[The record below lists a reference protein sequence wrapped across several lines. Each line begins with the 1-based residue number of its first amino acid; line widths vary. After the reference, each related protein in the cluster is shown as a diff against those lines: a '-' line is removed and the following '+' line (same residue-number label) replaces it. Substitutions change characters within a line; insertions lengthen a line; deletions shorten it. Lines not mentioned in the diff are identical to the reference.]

1 MLRINKKSLLY
12 LLLIFPFFEPGI
24 VTVLSSLA
32 IVNMMY
38 DVWRLFA
45 IIIVIALWISKFRKL
60 DGFLVVIFL
69 YYGWICIVTIFN
81 RIGLFSFFS
90 QCGSIIALCL
100 LVDMCYRSGEM
111 KALLKVVI
119 GLLTVYL
126 AINAVTILIFEPQ
139 GGIVTDIESITMKTN
154 NYFLGYDNQHVY
166 YFLPYLAL
174 SLFYDRT
181 YQGKIKL
188 ITIIM
193 HVIVVWSV
201 FVCWSADTVVAV
213 AFFYAVLL
221 VSKIGFVSA
230 LINSYTIIIANAFS
244 FYLLV
249 IVMAYKRLSVLIE
262 TVLNKNLSS
271 ARELIWNRYLVWVYR
286 SPIFGN
292 GYVNTARRY
301 SMAKASHAHNMYLD
315 VLFVAGI
322 VGLILFA
329 MMIFLATNLGRK
341 IVLRGQMIFIIGIFA
356 YMIAFQATARTY
368 CPSFFLMLAISYEL
382 SIGCEDDMKVVK
394 IQGLQGL

>member
-1 MLRINKKSLLY
+1 MLRINKKLLLY

-32 IVNMMY
+32 MVSTMY
-38 DVWRLFA
+38 DVWRLFT
-45 IIIVIALWISKFRKL
+45 IIIAIVLWISKFRKL
-60 DGFLVVIFL
+60 DGFLITIFL
-69 YYGWICIVTIFN
+69 FYGWVCFVTIFN
-81 RIGLFSFFS
+81 QVGLFSFFS

-111 KALLKVVI
+111 KVLLKAII

-139 GGIVTDIESITMKTN
+139 GGIVTDIESITMKKN

-166 YFLPYLAL
+166 YFLPYLAM

-188 ITIIM
+188 KTIIM
-193 HVIVVWSV
+193 HIIVVWSV
-201 FVCWSADTVVAV
+201 IACWSVDTVVAV
-213 AFFYAVLL
+213 AFFYTVLL
-221 VSKIGFVSA
+221 VSKMGIVSKF
-230 LINSYTIIIANAFS
+230 INSYTIIITNAIC
-244 FYLLV
+244 FYMLV
-249 IVMAYKRLSVLIE
+249 NVVMSKKLSVLLQI
-262 TVLNKNLSS
+262 VLNKSLSF
-271 ARELIWNRYLVWVYR
+271 AREAIWTRYLVWVYR
-286 SPIFGN
+286 SPILGN

-315 VLFVAGI
+315 VFFVAGI

-329 MMIFLATNLGRK
+329 VIIFLATNSGRK
-341 IVLRGQMIFIIGIFA
+341 IVPREQMFIIIGIFA
-356 YMIAFQATARTY
+356 YMVAFQATARTY

-382 SIGCEDDMKVVK
+382 SIGSENSIKTVK